1 MRKQFLT
8 LLIGVVS
15 LAACSDSTSSEA
27 FSISGTWRS
36 VSFPGA
42 EFSMTI
48 VETARAVEGAGH
60 RTTPDATDAFRIT
73 GANAGR
79 NASLLLDFDGQPDI
93 NFEGD
98 FERADGEVTLTG
110 ALFGGGYEGQ
120 AIVFEQPERN

>member
-1 MRKQFLT
+1 MRKQFLA
-8 LLIGVVS
+8 LLISVLS
-15 LAACSDSTSSEA
+15 LTACSDSTGSEA

-36 VSFPGA
+36 VNFADA

-60 RTTPDATDAFRIT
+60 RTTPEATDAFRIT

-79 NASLLLDFDGQPDI
+79 NASLLLDFDGQQDV
-93 NFEGD
+93 NFEGE

-110 ALFGGGYEGQ
+110 ALYGSGYAGEP
-120 AIVFEQPERN
+120 IVFQQDDRD